1 MDRAARSLMCLFGLK
16 SRRGLDCHCGPSD
29 VEKKVFADRKA
40 LGEKE
45 WMSPCDFCAVGR
57 CRYGAEC
64 QRDIRSMLTNGA
76 YRNQSTCTN
85 SRVMHAHQR
94 IMHRQSRGATVLMT
108 MLMMLTQLSQDA
120 RPRERCLC
128 VRWHFSCLRIR
139 RSASKVGG
147 PCKVGIADVD
157 RGGFGEAPMFWMLQI
172 VDVSVPPGA
181 VTVPQSR
188 TDTTDFRFSQSKA
201 TGVPQKTQR
210 CEARQQKLM

>member
-1 MDRAARSLMCLFGLK
+1 MLTPGETVHRTWRCYFYRGCCETRFGL
-16 SRRGLDCHCGPSD
+16 RGLLKLTARFLLLIFAVAWPRTS
-29 VEKKVFADRKA
+29 VEQPKPTFAR
-40 LGEKE
+40 LN
-45 WMSPCDFCAVGR
+45 W
-57 CRYGAEC
+57 
-64 QRDIRSMLTNGA
+64 
-76 YRNQSTCTN
+76 
-85 SRVMHAHQR
+85 
-94 IMHRQSRGATVLMT
+94 
-108 MLMMLTQLSQDA
+108 MLTQLSQDA

-128 VRWHFSCLRIR
+128 VRWHFSCLRIG